1 MDNMDHSGS
10 FERNEILN
18 EGIDQ
23 NVDDFRPTTERNQAY
38 QQRTYRISQHQGFME
53 QALPS

>member
-38 QQRTYRISQHQGFME
+38 QQRTYRISQH
-53 QALPS
+53 